1 MLYSIVG
8 QHENALQ
15 EAEEAARLDPAW
27 GFYSRV
33 AVYIPLEPGQEA
45 KEVLRDAAKRGYDTE
60 EMHWNLYD
68 LAFLE
73 KDDEGMQ
80 RELKWAAGK
89 RQQESRLTC
98 WQSSVDAYYGRMAKA
113 RELAR
118 RAAESANRDGD
129 TESAAN
135 CLAMLADT
143 EADFGELQQAIDGLA
158 GFNAQAGPRCADCR
172 RRGAG
177 TRRTD
182 QPCRETRGRDK
193 H

>member
-33 AVYIPLEPGQEA
+33 AVYIPLEPRQEA
-45 KEVLRDAAKRGYDTE
+45 KEVLRDGAKRGYDTE

-113 RELAR
+113 RDWHDAPRNRPTAMATRKAR
-118 RAAESANRDGD
+118 RTAWPCFRTRKRISANC
-129 TESAAN
+129 S
-135 CLAMLADT
+135 
-143 EADFGELQQAIDGLA
+143 
-158 GFNAQAGPRCADCR
+158 R
-172 RRGAG
+172 R
-177 TRRTD
+177 
-182 QPCRETRGRDK
+182 
-193 H
+193 